1 MEKVLYL
8 VRHGQTLFN
17 VQHKIQGWCDSPLTD
32 LGIEQAK
39 RVKNYF
45 DSYDICF
52 DHAYSSTSER
62 CCDTIQIITDMPYKR
77 LKGLKEFNFGV
88 FEGKDECLNPPLPYN
103 DFFKQFSGESQVE
116 VQQRMVS
123 TLTDIMSKEDHH
135 VVLAVSHGGACANFI
150 RAFEKSNVIN
160 YRKGIKN
167 CTIFKI
173 MYSGKD
179 FSLVE
184 IIEEHLEGL

>member
-45 DSYDICF
+45 DSHDICF

-173 MYSGKD
+173 MYNGND